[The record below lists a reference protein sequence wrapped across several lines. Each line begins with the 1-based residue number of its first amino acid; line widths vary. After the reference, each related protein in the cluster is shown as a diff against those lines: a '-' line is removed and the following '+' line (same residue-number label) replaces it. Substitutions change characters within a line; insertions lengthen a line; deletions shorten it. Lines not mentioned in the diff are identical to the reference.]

1 MRDWINISVK
11 ELEDIVSIA
20 PYSQFHQMLLAIKK
34 NDLHKAVLYEVSP
47 GMATEIYNTINE
59 NAERVI
65 SRMPDS
71 EVSAV
76 NDQSLPD
83 AGKEKSY
90 ADLER
95 AEDDS
100 DFIFEDSTST
110 AASVIDLVPDDS
122 IMEPEKE
129 YIERPDEQE
138 DEKKDDDQSKFDV
151 ADINQDPTENDLI
164 IRAQEDEP
172 SIEMENTLEEEKV
185 GNEVPVL
192 EEDDITSAQE
202 DADKEYI
209 PPLPL
214 VENNW
219 EETNGEE
226 EMGVDSIVDDMP
238 SNESEEEE
246 LISAPEDFSA
256 YHAEINED
264 VVDSKTGLVN
274 KDEEESPSENDDDK
288 DRMTED
294 GKFEEIV
301 EIVIEDPSEG
311 ESGVAKSTG
320 KKEKGKSSK
329 KEKKKK
335 AGKKGDKEQEDYL
348 SDFSKWLLSKT
359 GSADEHTRP
368 VFEKSIKKDKKKK
381 KKKKKK
387 KTEFFSGKDSGL
399 VSEPLA
405 ELLANQGHA
414 EDAIEMYE
422 KLSLIF
428 PEKSVYFAAK
438 IEKIKN
444 KN

>member
-47 GMATEIYNTINE
+47 GMATEIYNTIYE
-59 NAERVI
+59 NAESVM

-71 EVSAV
+71 EVSTGH
-76 NDQSLPD
+76 DHSLPD
-83 AGKEKSY
+83 ADKEN

-95 AEDDS
+95 AEENS
-100 DFIFEDSTST
+100 DFIFEDSTDT
-110 AASVIDLVPDDS
+110 VVSVIDLGPDDS
-122 IMEPEKE
+122 ERE
-129 YIERPDEQE
+129 YIETPDEQE
-138 DEKKDDDQSKFDV
+138 DENSDGEQSKFDV
-151 ADINQDPTENDLI
+151 ADETQDPSENDLI
-164 IRAQEDEP
+164 IRSEKDDPPVE
-172 SIEMENTLEEEKV
+172 IENTIGEENVENKV
-185 GNEVPVL
+185 LVH
-192 EEDDITSAQE
+192 EEDDITSAHE
-202 DADKEYI
+202 DEEKEYI
-209 PPLPL
+209 PPLQL
-214 VENNW
+214 EENEW

-226 EMGVDSIVDDMP
+226 DKGEDAIAEDMP
-238 SNESEEEE
+238 SNESEEEEE

-256 YHAEINED
+256 YHAEKNEED
-264 VVDSKTGLVN
+264 VDSNTDVEYK
-274 KDEEESPSENDDDK
+274 EEESSSENEDET
-288 DRMTED
+288 DRIPED
-294 GKFEEIV
+294 GNHEDIE
-301 EIVIEDPSEG
+301 EIVIEHPFESE
-311 ESGVAKSTG
+311 SDVPQPTG
-320 KKEKGKSSK
+320 KKEKGKSPK
-329 KEKKKK
+329 KDKKKKK
-335 AGKKGDKEQEDYL
+335 AGKRDKEQEDYL

-359 GSADEHTRP
+359 GSTDEHTRP
-368 VFEKSIKKDKKKK
+368 VFEKSIKKDKKK